1 MAENLN
7 ALDKALNNLQST
19 FDKIQGDRS
28 SIINK
33 MKMVVDNIVLNPNED
48 SPRMT
53 EVKLATIKTLDD
65 MLRSAES
72 SATTMAK
79 TQLQKK
85 NDESSEATKKMV
97 VEMLKTINLNAGAKS
112 GAGVKLP
119 TTGIETAVEI
129 ACNETNHPI
138 SDDELSLP
146 EVPLKEVE

>member
-97 VEMLKTINLNAGAKS
+97 VEMLKTINLNASAKN
-112 GAGVKLP
+112 GTGVKLP
-119 TTGIETAVEI
+119 TTSIETAVEI

>member
-1 MAENLN
+1 MAENMN
-7 ALDKALNNLQST
+7 ALDKALNNLQNT
-19 FDKIQGDRS
+19 FDKIHGDRS

-33 MKMVVDNIVLNPNED
+33 LKTVVDNIVLNPNED

-97 VEMLKTINLNAGAKS
+97 VEMLKNINLTVGAKS
-112 GAGVKLP
+112 GTGVKLP
-119 TTGIETAVEI
+119 SGSMAAAIETAC
-129 ACNETNHPI
+129 AETNHPI

-146 EVPLKEVE
+146 EVPLKEIE